1 MEIKELVDDYLN
13 LCKIYCNEGGFSKLD
28 LNIEEI
34 KQELIKKYSNN
45 GNAVDLSRL
54 IDRIY
59 SEMILFSQKESIR
72 LISWM
77 DDFYERKLR
86 EELNTVLLKA

>member
-45 GNAVDLSRL
+45 GNAVDLS
-54 IDRIY
+54 
-59 SEMILFSQKESIR
+59 
-72 LISWM
+72 
-77 DDFYERKLR
+77 
-86 EELNTVLLKA
+86 